1 MEQERRPNPDELLGQ
16 IQKDS
21 QGKLTVF
28 LGAAAGVG
36 KTYAMLEAAHE
47 RLAEGLDLVVG
58 WVETHGRRET
68 EALLEGLPLIPS
80 RHAIYRDKTFE
91 EMDLDAILDRHPQ
104 LVLVDELAHTTVPGS
119 RHPRRYKDVE
129 ELLGAGISV
138 YTTLNI
144 QHLESLNDILAQI
157 TGVRVRETVPDQIL
171 DRADQIQLVDIPPEE
186 LIQRLKEGKVYVPQL
201 AGKALNSF
209 FRPGNINA
217 LRELALRQTAQRV
230 DQQLEDYRHRH
241 GIDSPWPAGERVLA
255 CISGS
260 PFGTRVLR
268 VARRMASNLKA
279 ELLATYVETPGN
291 SPKTSK
297 SRDNLAINLRLA
309 EELGAK
315 VIVLNGG
322 NVAEEILALA
332 RKHNVTQIVLGMP
345 LRSRWKEFLE
355 GSVVDKIVRG
365 SKGVSVHVIPGTPEP
380 EVQSLPTPSSG
391 IEINMLAYL
400 KVFVQVLIITALGK
414 VAGNAIDLT
423 NLAILY
429 LLPVL
434 FAAARLGLAPSIFA
448 ALAGVLS
455 FDFFFVPP
463 IFRLTVYDLRYL
475 LSFGVF
481 LLVAT
486 ITGTMANRLRFQAE
500 EARKRETRTRA
511 LYNLSR
517 ELAAVTEL
525 DELLKKVVD
534 QVAQT
539 IDGDTTI
546 LLTEPNGSL
555 AIRSAS
561 NPIGNLVVDSNE
573 RAVAVWVYQHGQL
586 AGAGTETLPG
596 ASGVYLP
603 LKTEDEVLGVLGT
616 ELSQQE
622 KYLLPEQ
629 RNLLEALAGL
639 AALAIGR
646 LKYAGEAQK
655 IRNLE
660 ESERLSTTL
669 YNSISHDLRTPLSS
683 IIGAVTSLLDEDCIY
698 TPDQHR
704 SLLQNIKQGAL
715 RMNRLVSNLLDMAR
729 LESGLIKLHC
739 DWYDIQDIIGI
750 VLRQYEGILDGRPL
764 KTNVPADLPL
774 IEVDSALIEQV
785 FANILDNA
793 VKYSPPE
800 SEISITVDKKDNEM
814 QITVADKGK
823 GLPPEH
829 EDKVFDKFYRMH
841 SPGYVSGTGLGL
853 SICKGII
860 EAHGGRIWAKNRP
873 GGGELFVFT
882 LPWKEPPSIPFL
894 SAREG
899 DDYAN

>member
-1 MEQERRPNPDELLGQ
+1 MERERRPNPDELLGQ

-58 WVETHGRRET
+58 WAETHGRRET
-68 EALLEGLPLIPS
+68 EALLEGLPVIPS
-80 RHAIYRDKTFE
+80 RHVIYRDKTFE

-119 RHPRRYKDVE
+119 RHPRRYQDVE

-217 LRELALRQTAQRV
+217 LRELALRQTVRRG
-230 DQQLEDYRHRH
+230 DQHLEDYRHRH
-241 GIDSPWPAGERVLA
+241 GIDTPWPAGERVLA

-279 ELLATYVETPGN
+279 EMLATYVETSGS

-297 SRDNLAINLRLA
+297 SRDNLAVNLRLA

-322 NVAEEILALA
+322 NVAEEILELA

-355 GSVVDKIVRG
+355 GSVVDRIVRG

-380 EVQSLPTPSSG
+380 EVQAIPAPSTG
-391 IEINMLAYL
+391 IEIDMVAYL
-400 KVFVQVLIITALGK
+400 KVFLQVLSITVLGK
-414 VAGNAIDLT
+414 IAGNTIDLT

-486 ITGTMANRLRFQAE
+486 ITGTMANKLRFQAE

-546 LLTEPNGSL
+546 LLPEPNGSL

-573 RAVAVWVYQHGQL
+573 RAVAVWVYQHGKL

-603 LKTEDEVLGVLGT
+603 LKTEGEVLGVLGT

-646 LKYAGEAQK
+646 LKFAGEAQK

-660 ESERLSTTL
+660 ESERLSSTL

-683 IIGAVTSLLDEDCIY
+683 IIGAVTSLLDGDGIY

-704 SLLQNIKQGAL
+704 SLLQNIKHGAL

-729 LESGLIKLHC
+729 LESGLIKLHRE
-739 DWYDIQDIIGI
+739 WYDIQDIIGV
-750 VLRQYEGILDGRPL
+750 VLRQYEGILDQRPL
-764 KTNVPADLPL
+764 NINIPPDLPL
-774 IEVDSALIEQV
+774 LEADSALIEQV

-793 VKYSPPE
+793 VKYSPPN
-800 SEISITVDKKDNEM
+800 SEISITVDKKDDEM

-873 GGGELFVFT
+873 GGGELFIFT
-882 LPWKEPPSIPFL
+882 LPLKEPPSVPLL
-894 SAREG
+894 SEKDG
-899 DDYAN
+899 DSYDN

>member
-1 MEQERRPNPDELLGQ
+1 MDRERRPNPDQLLDQ
-16 IQKDS
+16 IQKDA

-47 RLAEGLDLVVG
+47 RLAEGLDLMVG
-58 WVETHGRRET
+58 WIETHGRKET
-68 EALLEGLPLIPS
+68 DALLEGLPIIPS
-80 RHAIYRDKTFE
+80 RRAIYRDKTFE
-91 EMDLDAILDRHPQ
+91 EMDLDAILNRHPQ
-104 LVLVDELAHTTVPGS
+104 LVLVDELAHTTIPGS
-119 RHPRRYKDVE
+119 RHPRRYQDVE

-157 TGVRVRETVPDQIL
+157 TGVLVRETVPDQIL

-201 AGKALNSF
+201 VGNALHNF

-230 DQQLEDYRHRH
+230 DQQLEDYRHQH
-241 GIDSPWPAGERVLA
+241 GIDTPWPAGERVLA

-279 ELLATYVETPGN
+279 EMLVTYVETPSN
-291 SPKTSK
+291 SPKTPK
-297 SRDNLAINLRLA
+297 TRNNLSVNLRLA
-309 EELGAK
+309 EEMGAK
-315 VIVLNGG
+315 LIVLNGG
-322 NVAEEILALA
+322 NVAEEILDLA
-332 RKHNVTQIVLGMP
+332 HKHNVTQIVLGKP

-355 GSVVDKIVRG
+355 GSVVDNIIRG
-365 SKGVSVHVIPGTPEP
+365 SKGVSVHVIPGTPETNA
-380 EVQSLPTPSSG
+380 QSISTPISGQEIKMLP
-391 IEINMLAYL
+391 YL
-400 KVFVQVLIITALGK
+400 KVFIQILLITALGK

-423 NLAILY
+423 NLAMLY

-434 FAAARLGLAPSIFA
+434 FAAARLGLAPSVFA
-448 ALAGVLS
+448 ALSGVLA

-463 IFRLTVYDLRYL
+463 VFRLTVYDLRYL
-475 LSFGVF
+475 LTFGVF

-486 ITGTMANRLRFQAE
+486 LTGTMANRLRFQAE
-500 EARKRETRTRA
+500 EARKREVRTRA

-517 ELAAVTEL
+517 ELAAVTDL
-525 DELLKKVVD
+525 DELLSKVVE

-539 IDGDTTI
+539 IGGDTTI
-546 LLTEPNGSL
+546 LLPETDGGL

-561 NPIGNLVVDSNE
+561 NPTGNLVVDSNE

-603 LKTEDEVLGVLGT
+603 LKTEGEVLGVLGT
-616 ELSQQE
+616 ELSQPE

-646 LKYAGEAQK
+646 LKFAGEAQK

-683 IIGAVTSLLDEDCIY
+683 ITGAVTSLLDGDEIY
-698 TPDQHR
+698 TPDERR
-704 SLLQNIKQGAL
+704 SLLQNIKLGAL

-729 LESGLIKLHC
+729 LESGIIKLHRE
-739 DWYDIQDIIGI
+739 WYDIQDIIGI
-750 VLRQYEGILDGRPL
+750 VLRQYEGILDKRPL
-764 KTNVPADLPL
+764 KINIPPDLPL

-785 FANILDNA
+785 FVNILDNA

-800 SEISITVDKKDNEM
+800 SEISITVAKKDSEM
-814 QITVADKGK
+814 EITVADKGE

-829 EDKVFDKFYRMH
+829 EGKVFDKFYRMH

-860 EAHGGRIWAKNRP
+860 EAHGGRIWANNRF
-873 GGGELFVFT
+873 GGGELFIFT
-882 LPWKEPPSIPFL
+882 LPCKEPPALPLL
-894 SAREG
+894 SEKEG
-899 DDYAN
+899 DDLAK

>member
-1 MEQERRPNPDELLGQ
+1 MEREKRRNPDELLVQ
-16 IQKDS
+16 IQKEA
-21 QGKLTVF
+21 QGKLTLF
-28 LGAAAGVG
+28 LGAVAGVG

-47 RLAEGLDLVVG
+47 RQSEGIDLVIG
-58 WVETHGRRET
+58 WVETHGRKET
-68 EALLEGLPLIPS
+68 GALLEGLPGIPS
-80 RHAIYRDKTFE
+80 RKVIYRDKTFE
-91 EMDLDAILDRHPQ
+91 EMDLDAILNRHPQ

-119 RHPRRYKDVE
+119 RHPRRYQDVE
-129 ELLGAGISV
+129 ELLGAGIDV

-144 QHLESLNDILAQI
+144 QHLESLNDIVAQI
-157 TGVRVRETVPDQIL
+157 TGVRVRETVPDQIIE
-171 DRADQIQLVDIPPEE
+171 RADQIQLVDIPPEE
-186 LIQRLKEGKVYVPQL
+186 LIQRLKDGKVYLPQL
-201 AGKALNSF
+201 AGNALNNF

-230 DQQLEDYRHRH
+230 DQQLDDYRSKH
-241 GIDSPWPAGERVLA
+241 GIDTPWPAGERVLA

-260 PFGTRVLR
+260 PFGTKVLR
-268 VARRMASNLKA
+268 VAKRMASNLKA
-279 ELLATYVETPGN
+279 EMLVTYVETPGN
-291 SPKTSK
+291 SPKTAK
-297 SRDNLAINLRLA
+297 SRNNLSVNLRLA
-309 EELGAK
+309 EELRAK
-315 VIVLNGG
+315 LIVLNGE
-322 NVAEEILALA
+322 NVAKEILELA

-355 GSVVDKIVRG
+355 GSVVDKIIRG
-365 SKGVSVHVIPGTPEP
+365 SKGVSVHVIPGTSEP
-380 EVQSLPTPSSG
+380 EAHSIPIPSSG
-391 IEINMLAYL
+391 KEIDMLSYL
-400 KVFVQVLIITALGK
+400 KVFVQVLLITALGK

-423 NLAILY
+423 NLAMLY

-448 ALAGVLS
+448 ALTGVLA

-463 IFRLTVYDLRYL
+463 VFRLTVYDLRYL

-500 EARKRETRTRA
+500 ESRKRETRTRA

-539 IDGDTTI
+539 IGGDTTI
-546 LLTEPNGSL
+546 LLPESDGGL

-561 NPIGNLVVDSNE
+561 NPMGNLVVDSNE

-603 LKTEDEVLGVLGT
+603 LKTEGEVMGVLGT

-629 RNLLEALAGL
+629 KNLLEALAGL

-646 LKYAGEAQK
+646 LKLAGEAQK

-683 IIGAVTSLLDEDCIY
+683 IIGAVTSLLDGNGIY

-729 LESGLIKLHC
+729 LESGLIKLHRE
-739 DWYDIQDIIGI
+739 WYDIQDIIGI
-750 VLRQYEGILDGRPL
+750 VLRQYEGLWDQRPL
-764 KTNVPADLPL
+764 KINIPPDLPL
-774 IEVDSALIEQV
+774 VEADSALIEQV
-785 FANILDNA
+785 FTNLLDNA
-793 VKYSPPE
+793 VKYSPPV
-800 SEISITVDKKDNEM
+800 SEISITVERIDSEI

-860 EAHGGRIWAKNRP
+860 EAHNGRIWAENRP
-873 GGGELFVFT
+873 GGGELFIFT
-882 LPWKEPPSIPFL
+882 LPWKEPPSVPLL
-894 SAREG
+894 SEKEG
-899 DDYAN
+899 DDFAD